1 MVDVALTV
9 RYWAAAAEATG
20 TDTER
25 YVVSTVA
32 QALALAGERHPQ
44 LGGVLPR
51 CSLLL
56 DGVRVSDPSREVLE
70 DQILEVL
77 PPFAGG

>member
-1 MVDVALTV
+1 MTDIALTV

-20 TDTER
+20 VDRER
-25 YVVSTVA
+25 YDVSTVA
-32 QALALAGERHPQ
+32 QALTLAGEQHPA
-44 LGGVLPR
+44 LGAVLPR

-56 DGVRVSDPSREVLE
+56 DGVRVSDPGQAISKG
-70 DQILEVL
+70 QILEVL